1 MHGAAPPDTDERDDE
16 LRRFPHQ
23 RRDAVTLFDA
33 QVGEGHGEPA
43 RAVLQLAE
51 GQLAD
56 RAVGFDDREGDRV
69 GGVSIAEEFGDA
81 RVGIGEGGE
90 QVLDELGC
98 GGFAGDHDSFH
109 MMCLAT
115 PTNSPFWLC
124 ACTAAKILCP
134 SSDSP
139 CLV

>member
-1 MHGAAPPDTDERDDE
+1 MILCRTGPRGGEKMTFTE
-16 LRRFPHQ
+16 LS
-23 RRDAVTLFDA
+23 
-33 QVGEGHGEPA
+33 
-43 RAVLQLAE
+43 AE
-51 GQLAD
+51 EQ
-56 RAVGFDDREGDRV
+56 EDRV

-81 RVGIGEGGE
+81 RVGIAEGGE

-98 GGFAGDHDSFH
+98 GGVAGDHDTFQT
-109 MMCLAT
+109 MCLAT
-115 PTNSPFWLC
+115 PTSSPFWLC